1 MEGKTISHY
10 TIKEKLGGGG
20 MGVVYKAED
29 TKLRRTVALKFLPA
43 SFSYDEEAKQRF
55 LYEAYAASSIQ
66 HHNICNIHDIDETE
80 DDRLFICMDYYD
92 GKTLKQKIAEGPLK
106 INIAIDIAIQVAQ
119 GLLKTHEQKIIH
131 RDIKPANIFITQDGT
146 VKILD
151 FGLAKLSGQA
161 NITKM
166 GSTLGTAAYM
176 SPEQASGNDVDH
188 RTDIWSLGIVM
199 YEMITGCTPFKNE
212 FEQAVLYSILNEEP
226 KPVTALRSGVPM
238 ELERIIFKAM
248 NRDPED
254 RYQHI
259 DEMIVDLR
267 NIDFTEQRNSV
278 KRLKYNKK
286 KKYKHTLYWSAA
298 IVILMISVFALW
310 KFLETSHTKME
321 KRKFIAVLPFKS
333 ISDTEENKDFADGIH
348 DDIIIQLSKIGEL
361 KVIARS
367 SVLEYQ
373 GSKKTV
379 KQIASELGAGSILEG
394 STRRS
399 NNLIRVNARLVDP
412 ETGENLW
419 AESYDRPYEDI
430 FEIQSD
436 LAQKIANA
444 LQVKL
449 GAEELVSLQTEPTEN
464 LVAWDYFR
472 KGKYFWE
479 VSYNFE
485 GNLKSAEM
493 FTMACSLDTG
503 FTLAW
508 IFRSL
513 AYSVISGQSPSFE
526 ERLNYINEAEF
537 SLQKARLSGEVMS
550 EYHLAQ
556 AHYYYHIK
564 NNLDSAIIETEIANL
579 KRPNDSNTLYFL
591 SILVS
596 DKGDWKR
603 GYSIAD
609 MIYQLNP
616 KGTGGSL
623 LGAWSAFGLGLFDE
637 SELWADKLISND
649 PESGLGYVL
658 KARTVLL
665 GKGDIERAQ
674 LILNEAKKFV
684 IRDTY
689 HLALYQ
695 YLIYL
700 YKKEFNKAVSTFDN
714 WNYPIRWYFLGIAYS
729 LMKNKIKADAC
740 FDSSRVI
747 YSELLSKHPDNR
759 KARLRL
765 AVSYAGLGDKANAL
779 GQMAYT
785 TDDSRRQLEIDYLY
799 FNILIGEYENAVEQL
814 KIFIKDRTELTPFM
828 IKNDPRLETLRN
840 RKDYREAVKMIPSE
854 Q

>member
-1 MEGKTISHY
+1 MINETISHY
-10 TIKEKLGGGG
+10 SISEKLGGGG

-80 DDRLFICMDYYD
+80 DGRLFICMDYYD

-106 INIAIDIAIQVAQ
+106 INSAIDISLQVAH

-131 RDIKPANIFITQDGT
+131 RDIKPANIFVTKDGT

-151 FGLAKLSGQA
+151 FGLAKLSGQV

-176 SPEQASGNDVDH
+176 SPEQAIGNDVDH

-199 YEMITGCTPFKNE
+199 YEMITGKTPFQSD

-226 KPVTALRSGVPM
+226 EPISSLRGDVPV
-238 ELERIIFKAM
+238 ELERIIFKALGK
-248 NRDPED
+248 DPEE

-259 DEMIVDLR
+259 EEMIIDLR
-267 NIDFTEQRNSV
+267 NINNTEQRNSL
-278 KRLKYNKK
+278 KRFNFNKK
-286 KKYKHTLYWSAA
+286 KKSKNTLYWSAA
-298 IVILMISVFALW
+298 IIILLTSVFALW
-310 KFLETSHTKME
+310 RFLDTTYTKME
-321 KRKFIAVLPFKS
+321 KRKLIAVLPFKS
-333 ISDTEENKDFADGIH
+333 ISDTEDNRDFTDGIH

-373 GSKKTV
+373 ESKKPV

-399 NNLIRVNARLVDP
+399 NDLIRVNARLVDP
-412 ETGENLW
+412 ETGEYLW
-419 AESYDRPYEDI
+419 ADTYDRPYKDI

-436 LAQKIANA
+436 LAQKIATA
-444 LQVKL
+444 LQIKL

-464 LVAWDYFR
+464 MIAWDYYR

-479 VSYNFE
+479 VSYNFD

-493 FTMACSLDTG
+493 FTIACSLDSS

-508 IFRSL
+508 IFRSM
-513 AYSVISGQSPSFE
+513 AYSVVAGQSPSFE
-526 ERLNYINEAEF
+526 ERLNYIKEAEL
-537 SLQKARLSGEVMS
+537 SLQKARQTGKEMP
-550 EYHLAQ
+550 EYHLARG
-556 AHYYYHIK
+556 HYYYHIK
-564 NNLDSAIIETEIANL
+564 NNLDSAIIETEIADQI
-579 KRPNDSNTLYFL
+579 RPNDSNTLYFL

-603 GYSIAD
+603 GYDISERIF
-609 MIYQLNP
+609 QLNP
-616 KGTGGSL
+616 KGTGGLL
-623 LGAWSAFGLGLFDE
+623 LGAWSAFGLGLYDE
-637 SELWADKLISND
+637 SEVWADKLINID

-658 KARTVLL
+658 KTRTVLL
-665 GKGDIERAQ
+665 GKGEVERAQ
-674 LILNEAKKFV
+674 SILNEAKKFTL
-684 IRDTY
+684 RDTY
-689 HLALYQ
+689 HLSIYQ
-695 YLIYL
+695 YLIHL
-700 YKKEFNKAVSTFDN
+700 YKKEFKKAVSVFED
-714 WNYPIRWYFLGIAYS
+714 WNYPIRWYFLGIAYN
-729 LMKNKIKADAC
+729 LMNNQTKAKTS

-747 YSELLSKHPDNR
+747 YIDLLSKHPDNK

-765 AVSYAGLGDKANAL
+765 AMSYAALNDKTNAL
-779 GQMAYT
+779 LHMAQT
-785 TDDSRRQLEIDYLY
+785 TEDSRRQLEIDYIY
-799 FNILIGEYENAVEQL
+799 FNILIGEHDFAVKLL
-814 KIFIKDRTELTPFM
+814 KKYIQDSTELTSFM
-828 IKNDPRLETLRN
+828 IKNDPRLDALRK
-840 RKDYREAVKMIPSE
+840 RRDFQEALKMISDG
-854 Q
+854 

>member
-1 MEGKTISHY
+1 MINEKILHYSIS
-10 TIKEKLGGGG
+10 EKLGGGG

-29 TKLRRTVALKFLPA
+29 TKLRRTVALKFLPP
-43 SFSYDEEAKQRF
+43 SFSFDEEAKQRF

-80 DDRLFICMDYYD
+80 DGRLFICMDYYD

-106 INIAIDIAIQVAQ
+106 INTAIDISLQVAH

-131 RDIKPANIFITQDGT
+131 RDIKPANIFVTKEGT

-166 GSTLGTAAYM
+166 GTTLGTAAYM

-188 RTDIWSLGIVM
+188 RTDIWSLGIVI
-199 YEMITGCTPFKNE
+199 YEMIAGKTPFQND

-226 KPVTALRSGVPM
+226 EPISSLRSGVPM
-238 ELERIIFKAM
+238 ELERIILKALSK
-248 NRDPED
+248 DPAD

-267 NIDFTEQRNSV
+267 NINITEQRSSL
-278 KRLKYNKK
+278 KRFNFNKK
-286 KKYKHTLYWSAA
+286 KKPKNTLYWSAA
-298 IVILMISVFALW
+298 IVLLIMSVFALW
-310 KFLETSHTKME
+310 TFLDITYTKME
-321 KRKFIAVLPFKS
+321 KRKFIAVLPFKP
-333 ISDTEENKDFADGIH
+333 INETEENKDFADGIH
-348 DDIIIQLSKIGEL
+348 DDVIIQLSKIGEL

-367 SVLEYQ
+367 SVIEY
-373 GSKKTV
+373 KETNKTL

-419 AESYDRPYEDI
+419 AETYDKPYEDI
-430 FEIQSD
+430 FVIQSD
-436 LAQKIANA
+436 LSQKIATA

-464 LVAWDYFR
+464 MLAWDYFR

-493 FTMACSLDTG
+493 FTMACSLDTS

-508 IFRSL
+508 IFRSM
-513 AYSVISGQSPSFE
+513 AFSVVAGQSPSFE
-526 ERLNYINEAEF
+526 ERLNYINEAEL
-537 SLQKARLSGEVMS
+537 SLQKAKQTGEEMP
-550 EYHLAQ
+550 EYHLAKG
-556 AHYYYHIK
+556 HYYYHIK
-564 NNLDSAIIETEIANL
+564 NNLDSAIIETEIADQ

-603 GYSIAD
+603 GYNIAD

-616 KGTGGSL
+616 KGTGGLL
-623 LGAWSAFGLGLFDE
+623 LGAWSAFGLGLYDE
-637 SELWADKLISND
+637 SELWADKLINND

-658 KARTVLL
+658 KTRTVLL

-674 LILNEAKKFV
+674 SILNEAKKFI

-689 HLALYQ
+689 HLTLYQ
-695 YLIYL
+695 HLIHL
-700 YKKEFNKAVSTFDN
+700 YKNELNKAVNVFDD

-729 LMKNKIKADAC
+729 LMKNQTKAIAC
-740 FDSSRVI
+740 FDSTRAI

-765 AVSYAGLGDKANAL
+765 AVSYAGLGDKTNAL
-779 GQMAYT
+779 QQMEYT
-785 TDDSRRQLEIDYLY
+785 TEDSRRQLEIDYLY
-799 FNILIGEYENAVEQL
+799 FNILIGEYANAVEQL
-814 KIFIKDRTELTPFM
+814 KIFIKERTELTSFM
-828 IKNDPRLETLRN
+828 IKNDPRLDALRK
-840 RKDYREAVKMIPSE
+840 RRDFKEALKMISDE
-854 Q
+854 